1 LSHLEACSNLIPINP
16 PPLNLNNT
24 VKLMAQNML
33 RLNIDPIKIIE
44 DNIMF
49 IVKNLNGKVI
59 NNHNN
64 ERYLLSNQDIINIRN
79 SVTKDMWNID
89 IRRPVEIN
97 IHQFFGKDAVD
108 NEIKTS
114 TIFYKPCLEQ
124 NDRIKLVLATTEQ
137 RKSAWRYGHK
147 KMIHLDGTFGIS
159 NKKILLFVLLVVN
172 DDNKGIPVG
181 YLLFSAANG
190 AQRSSS
196 SYNHLIL
203 KELLLHYKSKLSEEF
218 GEEFIPKV
226 KH

>member
-1 LSHLEACSNLIPINP
+1 MKYRDKHLTKFPSSLFTSIEWTTQTEAQKFLESHDLFLEDLKPNNKWKIRYSDKKKGVFILQCCCGSYNLENKVRKSRQMYKFVGCLAWARIKKYNNEYSNILGYLSHLEACSNLIPINP

-114 TIFYKPCLEQ
+114 TIFYKPC
-124 NDRIKLVLATTEQ
+124 
-137 RKSAWRYGHK
+137 
-147 KMIHLDGTFGIS
+147 
-159 NKKILLFVLLVVN
+159 
-172 DDNKGIPVG
+172 
-181 YLLFSAANG
+181 
-190 AQRSSS
+190 
-196 SYNHLIL
+196 
-203 KELLLHYKSKLSEEF
+203 
-218 GEEFIPKV
+218 
-226 KH
+226 